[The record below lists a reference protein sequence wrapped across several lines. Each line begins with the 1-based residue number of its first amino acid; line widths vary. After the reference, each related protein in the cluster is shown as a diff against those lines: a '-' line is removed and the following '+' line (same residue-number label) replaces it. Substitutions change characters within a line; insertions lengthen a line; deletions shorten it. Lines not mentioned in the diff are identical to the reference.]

1 MTGTFQGVG
10 TLQFTPDNKRVFY
23 ASGRIAGAASDV
35 EMIKFHTAS
44 EYIVGEVLIGVSNFS
59 ERFTLKVNYNDT
71 QVFYSDMDDIN
82 FRGSHATLL
91 FTIPPFTEFVV
102 TMNMSSGATGG
113 NSMIFNGTV
122 HGTIEQFDLEV
133 KND

>member
-1 MTGTFQGVG
+1 MAGTFQGVG

-35 EMIKFHTAS
+35 EMIKFHTTS
-44 EYIVGEVLIGVSNFS
+44 EYIVGEILIGPANFS

-71 QVFYSDMDDIN
+71 QVFYSDFDDIN
-82 FRGSHATLL
+82 FRGSHANLI

-102 TMNMSSGATGG
+102 TMNMTSGATGG
-113 NSMIFNGTV
+113 NSMVFNGKV
-122 HGTIEQFDLEV
+122 YGSIEQFDLEV
-133 KND
+133 KQ